1 MSQQPPPDER
11 GVDTVTRSVL
21 RHKFDSIAD
30 EMESTL
36 LRSAYSSIVKE
47 AQDASAAVFDARGRT
62 IAQAVAIPAHL
73 GMMVPAVESIIERFP
88 PAEMARDDVYLMND
102 PYDGGT
108 HLPDITVVKPVV
120 HDGEV
125 IALGTTMA
133 HHQEMGGKTPGSIPT
148 DATEIYQEGLRLP
161 PLKYHDRG
169 AVDETAR
176 RVLARNVRIPDV
188 VLGDL
193 NAQISSVTTAER
205 RLLAVAEEYGNA
217 TFLDA
222 VDRIVDHAETLTR
235 ARIAEIPDG
244 SYSFHDYV
252 DDDGVNLHE
261 PLRIEATVTVAGT
274 ELDIDFTGTDEQ
286 ADGPVNAVPAA
297 TLSGVYYVVR
307 AVTDPDI
314 PNNAGCF
321 APVSVT
327 MPEGSLVNPRPP
339 APVNAR
345 TVTFKRIADVLL
357 GAFAQAV
364 PDRVTAPGNGQLAA
378 LTFAGTAG
386 GAHWIYG
393 EVGAGG
399 SGARPAKDGLDCIET
414 DVTNCMNTTA
424 EATEMEY
431 PVRVH
436 RYDLWTDSGG
446 PGEFRGGLGY
456 RKRFEVLVDDV
467 TFTHRRDRHDF
478 HPWGLR
484 GGRPAPRCR
493 TEIHRPVDDGDG
505 DQEGDGDAAPGV
517 EVEAIPSKWV
527 TTLAEGAIVDVYTT
541 GGGGYGPPEERDV
554 AAVDRDLREG
564 KVSPEAAEAAYAVVV
579 ADGRVDEA
587 ATRRRRAS
595 LSSPGGS
602 DGDGTDDGRAG
613 FEVDR
618 GELPDGVAAAGADAG
633 TSTSADADADA
644 DAGAEGPTG

>member
-1 MSQQPPPDER
+1 MPLDEI
-11 GVDTVTRSVL
+11 TQSVL
-21 RHKFDSIAD
+21 RHRFDSIAD
-30 EMESTL
+30 EMETTL
-36 LRSAYSSIVKE
+36 VRSAYSSIVKE
-47 AQDASAAVFDARGRT
+47 AKDASAAVFDPEGRT
-62 IAQAVAIPAHL
+62 LAQAMAIPAHL
-73 GMMVPAVESIIERFP
+73 GMLVPAVESIIEKFP

-148 DATEIYQEGLRLP
+148 DATEIYQEGIRLP
-161 PLKYHDRG
+161 PLQYHDRG
-169 AVDETAR
+169 EVNETAR
-176 RVLARNVRIPDV
+176 QVLAKNVRIPDV

-205 RLLAVAEEYGNA
+205 RLVDVAEEYGNA
-217 TFLDA
+217 TFLEA
-222 VDRIVDHAETLTR
+222 VDRIIDHAETLTR
-235 ARIAEIPDG
+235 AKIAEIPDG
-244 SYSFHDYV
+244 EYTFHDYV

-261 PLRIEATVTVAGT
+261 PIRIEATVTVAGS

-357 GAFAQAV
+357 GALAQAV
-364 PDRVTAPGNGQLAA
+364 PDRVTAAGNGQL
-378 LTFAGTAG
+378 LSHRFSGFRDG
-386 GAHWIYG
+386 EQWIYG

-399 SGARPAKDGLDCIET
+399 SGARPTKDGLDCIDT
-414 DVTNCMNTTA
+414 DLTNCMNTPV
-424 EATEMEY
+424 EATELSA
-431 PVRVH
+431 PIRVR
-436 RYDLWTDSGG
+436 RYDLWVDSGG
-446 PGEFRGGLGY
+446 PGRFRGGLGY
-456 RKRFEVLVDDV
+456 RKQFELLTDGV

-478 HPWGLR
+478 RPWGLR
-484 GGRPAPRCR
+484 GGRAAPACR
-493 TEIHRPVDDGDG
+493 TLIRRTDG
-505 DQEGDGDAAPGV
+505 
-517 EVEAIPSKWV
+517 EVESLPSQAV
-527 TTLAEGAIVDVYTT
+527 VSLDAGDVVDVHTT
-541 GGGGYGPPEERDV
+541 GGGGYGSPLDRPLEAVERDLEQE
-554 AAVDRDLREG
+554 RI
-564 KVSPEAAEAAYAVVV
+564 SPEAAESAYGVVV
-579 ADGRVDEA
+579 ADGSVDRA
-587 ATRRRRAS
+587 ASRRRREA
-595 LSSPGGS
+595 
-602 DGDGTDDGRAG
+602 TR
-613 FEVDR
+613 
-618 GELPDGVAAAGADAG
+618 
-633 TSTSADADADA
+633 DADADA
-644 DAGAEGPTG
+644 DGDARSRVDRGDVPVVE